1 MLTVVYTD
9 NRFLYIGGSGQILA
23 FQFPSYRNKELKISL
38 CAKFH
43 VASRVSAGV
52 TKMAIDRGPKS

>member
-9 NRFLYIGGSGQILA
+9 NRFLYIGGSGQVVT
-23 FQFPSYRNKELKISL
+23 FQFLSYRNKELKISL

-43 VASRVSAGV
+43 VASHVAAEV
-52 TKMAIDRGPKS
+52 TKNGHRPRTP